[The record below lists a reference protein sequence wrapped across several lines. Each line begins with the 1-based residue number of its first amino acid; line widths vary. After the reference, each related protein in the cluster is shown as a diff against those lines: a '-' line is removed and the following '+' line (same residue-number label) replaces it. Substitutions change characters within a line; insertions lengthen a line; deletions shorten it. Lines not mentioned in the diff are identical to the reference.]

1 MKSIKTIKKEAIKA
15 AQLSFKGD
23 VLDESIARKF
33 IKEFKKLPL
42 NESVLTLNYYLR
54 ALKTQIAKTTMVV
67 ESAIKIGESE
77 IKDLKTGLGKQMK
90 VLEVEQKINPSILG
104 GVKVR
109 IGDVIFDNSVR
120 SRINQVKEALISG

>member
-23 VLDESIARKF
+23 VLDESIAKKF

-42 NESVLTLNYYLR
+42 NEAVLSLKYYLR
-54 ALKTQIAKTTMVV
+54 AVKSELSRSTLLIESAVALSSAQIKEIENSFKTKNINETKTQL
-67 ESAIKIGESE
+67 S
-77 IKDLKTGLGKQMK
+77 
-90 VLEVEQKINPSILG
+90 PSILG

-120 SRINQVKEALISG
+120 SRINQVKEVLVG